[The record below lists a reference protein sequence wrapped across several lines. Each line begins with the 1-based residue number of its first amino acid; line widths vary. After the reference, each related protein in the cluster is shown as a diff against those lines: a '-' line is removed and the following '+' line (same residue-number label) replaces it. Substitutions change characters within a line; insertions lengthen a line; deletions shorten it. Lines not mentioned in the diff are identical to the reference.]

1 MPRPIVIT
9 ATTVAAMNLDPLV
22 TSVDAELRAAGSKDR
37 AAREKSYLKSTLT
50 HYGAPMP
57 AIRSIAKAVRRRLPD
72 LDHDDL
78 TALVALLWS
87 EPVHERRML
96 AVALLELHAASLR
109 PADLSLLE
117 GFLRESGT
125 WALVDGLAASV
136 VGPLVERSPE
146 TGPVLDRW
154 AADPDFWIRRSA
166 LLALLPGLRRGAG
179 DLGRFCRYADSML
192 GEQEFFIRKAIGWVL
207 RETAKKRPEMV
218 FDWLR
223 PRARRASGVT
233 LREAVKPMSAAQRE
247 AILAAR

>member
-1 MPRPIVIT
+1 ME
-9 ATTVAAMNLDPLV
+9 LGPLV
-22 TSVDAELRAAGSKDR
+22 ASVDAELRAAGSKDR

-50 HYGAPMP
+50 HYGTPMP
-57 AIRSIAKAVRRRLPD
+57 AIRSIAKAIGRRLPD
-72 LDHDDL
+72 LAHDDL

-154 AADPDFWIRRSA
+154 SADPDFWIRRSA

-179 DLGRFCRYADSML
+179 DFGRFCRYADSML